1 MNQHFLYV
9 LDNIISGRGERNY
22 SGEITITKLYTTY
35 DEKSNHTKPVKTK
48 TQQSQVP
55 DAEKHEQTAKHEKC
69 HLTWRRIEAHSTVV
83 ILVLECSSI
92 FAAASELV
100 VCSCRRAFWPLKK
113 KKQAVKSFQSR
124 PQTLLTKLCFIKCMF
139 YFEVYRRKRKLL
151 LRLILFHF

>member
-1 MNQHFLYV
+1 MSRLP
-9 LDNIISGRGERNY
+9 S
-22 SGEITITKLYTTY
+22 T
-35 DEKSNHTKPVKTK
+35 
-48 TQQSQVP
+48 
-55 DAEKHEQTAKHEKC
+55 EKC

-151 LRLILFHF
+151 LRLILFQFWKFFIIMKLLWQCLTMEKMRITMSWNMQHSYSEGHKSRFSVRNSTY